1 VPEAVFPMV
10 LQEVPRE
17 ELWDLAQRETVPS
30 PAVLFPP
37 GLVFREATREQ
48 PVAGVPVVSLVV
60 AWMVRGLVGPVL
72 TVQILGWLAPLL
84 RVYL

>member
-1 VPEAVFPMV
+1 MV

-17 ELWDLAQRETVPS
+17 EVWDLAQWEPAPS
-30 PAVLFPP
+30 PVVLFPP
-37 GLVFREATREQ
+37 GLAFREAMREQ